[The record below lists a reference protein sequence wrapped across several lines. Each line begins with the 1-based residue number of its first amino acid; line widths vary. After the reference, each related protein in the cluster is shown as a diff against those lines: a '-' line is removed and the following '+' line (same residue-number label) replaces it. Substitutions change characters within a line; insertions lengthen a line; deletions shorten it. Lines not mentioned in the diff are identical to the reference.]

1 MIHKISKL
9 CYLFQTVCNTK
20 VNPTNVLPGLM
31 SIKNNGIEELK
42 MGGKGLLVQKK
53 NKQII
58 NHEISDQNLEEPIS
72 V

>member
-31 SIKNNGIEELK
+31 SIKNNGGEEL
-42 MGGKGLLVQKK
+42 G
-53 NKQII
+53 
-58 NHEISDQNLEEPIS
+58 
-72 V
+72 